1 MTHFILCS
9 GLASSGKDTTAKII
23 KDNLEA
29 RVCKVLITHYA
40 DLLKFICEN
49 FFGWN
54 GEKDEAGRTMLQHI
68 GTNYIR
74 IQYPNYWVDFITN
87 IVKMFPDKWDFVIVS
102 DVRFD
107 SFGDLYKFIAT
118 LRNSSTDDVV
128 IYTGY
133 YENEVEDEIAMLK
146 NFKNII
152 VKFGRFIPNQQP
164 HFDTVLGVML
174 ASDNQYAKKIS

>member
-1 MTHFILCS
+1 M
-9 GLASSGKDTTAKII
+9 KIR
-23 KDNLEA
+23 D
-29 RVCKVLITHYA
+29 
-40 DLLKFICEN
+40 
-49 FFGWN
+49 
-54 GEKDEAGRTMLQHI
+54 
-68 GTNYIR
+68 
-74 IQYPNYWVDFITN
+74 
-87 IVKMFPDKWDFVIVS
+87 IVEEDFVNYSKPSMLIAFPNCTFKCERECGISCCQNKKLPATSPIINIDAEKIVQRYT
-102 DVRFD
+102 DNIITKAVVCGGLEPFD
-107 SFGDLYKFIAT
+107 SFGDLYKFIAV

-133 YENEVEDEIAMLK
+133 YENEVEDEITMLK